1 MCCAV
6 YAVCPNPNAYVE
18 TINGVCCFTNAIV
31 AVYQL
36 SRTTFSTSLFMIF
49 TQSCTHAL
57 PRSFIFHFVR
67 MHRISRCCYCC
78 LLSHVFVISLVL
90 FTLFF
95 YASQIENRA
104 CLPACLLVCGIVA

>member
-6 YAVCPNPNAYVE
+6 YAVCPNAYPYVE

-57 PRSFIFHFVR
+57 PRSFIFHFEMLLLLFIVACICDFIGFIYAIFFMPVR
-67 MHRISRCCYCC
+67 LRIGP
-78 LLSHVFVISLVL
+78 
-90 FTLFF
+90 
-95 YASQIENRA
+95 A
-104 CLPACLLVCGIVA
+104 CLPACLYVAL